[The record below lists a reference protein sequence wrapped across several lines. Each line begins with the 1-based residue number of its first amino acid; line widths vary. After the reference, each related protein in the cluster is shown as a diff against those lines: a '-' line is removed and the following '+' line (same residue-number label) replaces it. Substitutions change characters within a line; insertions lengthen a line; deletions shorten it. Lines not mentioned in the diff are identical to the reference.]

1 MYRVGCLF
9 DRSAHLFV
17 DLPARSAILNGI
29 QAASPARH
37 KLALLILRILKALCL
52 DGFVPGVFRVPIKGI
67 VMDGELTTD
76 VLHDVWGSR
85 PARAVHT
92 DRRVMDFLSAAAWI

>member
-1 MYRVGCLF
+1 MYRVSCLF

-37 KLALLILRILKALCL
+37 KLALLILRILKALGL
-52 DGFVPGVFRVPIKGI
+52 DVFVPGVFRVPIKGI
-67 VMDGELTTD
+67 VMDGQLTTD

-85 PARAVHT
+85 PACAVHA
-92 DRRVMDFLSAAAWI
+92 DRQADHGFSAAART